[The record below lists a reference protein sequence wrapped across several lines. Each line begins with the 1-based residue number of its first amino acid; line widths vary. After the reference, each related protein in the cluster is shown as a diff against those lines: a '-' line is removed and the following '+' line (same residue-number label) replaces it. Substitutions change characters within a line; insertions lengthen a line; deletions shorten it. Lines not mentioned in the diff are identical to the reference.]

1 MGKKTVFILCDG
13 NNVNS
18 YGFRTDVQKLVL
30 DRFKANPVM
39 LFSHDSDKVIGRWE
53 NIKIEDGKLTAEAVF
68 DTDDEDAKKIAGK
81 VERGFLKGCSIG
93 MRVLDMQEDENGI
106 LTVTRAELLEASICA
121 LPSDSHAIRLYD
133 KNMKQLTVGELRL
146 QMQNNTNL
154 IQTKMTEKELKEKVE
169 ALEAQLSE
177 KDKKITELEAKI
189 AEKEKQAVESFLDA
203 AVSEGKIAKDEKE
216 NFAKLAVSDF
226 ETVKSL
232 VESRQGKPS
241 VSLAQMVNAKQ
252 SVEGERANWTY
263 MEWMKKDSEGLARL
277 KAENPKEFERLQQ
290 TL

>member
-1 MGKKTVFILCDG
+1 M
-13 NNVNS
+13 N
-18 YGFRTDVQKLVL
+18 
-30 DRFKANPVM
+30 
-39 LFSHDSDKVIGRWE
+39 
-53 NIKIEDGKLTAEAVF
+53 
-68 DTDDEDAKKIAGK
+68 
-81 VERGFLKGCSIG
+81 
-93 MRVLDMQEDENGI
+93 
-106 LTVTRAELLEASICA
+106 
-121 LPSDSHAIRLYD
+121 
-133 KNMKQLTVGELRL
+133 
-146 QMQNNTNL
+146 
-154 IQTKMTEKELKEKVE
+154 EKELKEKVA

-189 AEKEKQAVESFLDA
+189 AEKEKQAVDSFLNA
-203 AVSEGKIAKDEKE
+203 AVSEGKIAKGEKE

-241 VSLAQMVNAKQ
+241 VSLAQMVNSKQ
-252 SVEGERANWTY
+252 SVDGERANWTY

>member
-53 NIKIEDGKLTAEAVF
+53 NTKIEDGKLTAEAVF

-93 MRVLDMQEDENGI
+93 MMVLDVREDENSI
-106 LTVTRAELLEASICA
+106 PTVTAELLEASICA

-154 IQTKMTEKELKEKVE
+154 IQTKMTEKELKEKE
-169 ALEAQLSE
+169 DALEAQLSE

-189 AEKEKQAVESFLDA
+189 AEKEKQAVDSFLDA
-203 AVSEGKIAKDEKE
+203 AVSEGKIAKEEKE

-226 ETVKSL
+226 ATVKSL

-241 VSLAQMVNAKQ
+241 VSLAEMVNSKQ
-252 SVEGERANWTY
+252 SVDGERANWTY